1 MMEERR
7 LERQR
12 RLLALRSAAPS
23 LPSTHTDEFNLRLVD
38 LYKAEPCLWNT
49 RLPEHKDAELKRYA
63 WEKIAAQLGSHL
75 SAEFVRCRMRSMRY
89 HLNVYNLQMIEY
101 RMSPP
106 SATER
111 EPEKPFYHERFAFL
125 ETTNDTNDQKDS
137 ESGEPIDDPKPS
149 TSDKLAKLWSDF
161 NLKTLAKR
169 ESLAASSGGQ
179 PIKERRSGPSIL
191 GMVKMRLQEAEMKPL
206 EFSMPRLG
214 IPRIQRNLTKNRVLD
229 QSFGSA
235 SASMEALSQSPPAL
249 QARPGDSV
257 SKTKLDRKLH
267 RDGEKPATSQKAQG
281 SQSED
286 EELYSLHW
294 NVRKE
299 QRSLRP
305 GHEQQRQK
313 HPLKL
318 RSSQANEPTPEIF

>member
-12 RLLALRSAAPS
+12 RLLAMRSAAPS
-23 LPSTHTDEFNLRLVD
+23 LPSTHSKEFNLRLVE

-49 RLPEHKDAELKRYA
+49 SLPEHKDPEQKRYA
-63 WEKIAAQLGSHL
+63 WEKIAAQLGSHM

-101 RMSPP
+101 QMAPP
-106 SATER
+106 SATDKP
-111 EPEKPFYHERFAFL
+111 PEKPFYHESFAFL
-125 ETTNDTNDQKDS
+125 ETATSNSDNSDQKDS
-137 ESGEPIDDPKPS
+137 ASGEPTEEPKPS
-149 TSDKLAKLWSDF
+149 TADKLAKLWSDF
-161 NLKTLAKR
+161 NLKTLTKR
-169 ESLAASSGGQ
+169 ESLAASGSGGH
-179 PIKERRSGPSIL
+179 PPRERRSGPSIA
-191 GMVKMRLQEAEMKPL
+191 GMVKMRLQEAQMKPL
-206 EFSMPRLG
+206 EFAMPRLG
-214 IPRIQRNLTKNRVLD
+214 IPRVQRSIPKSRVLE
-229 QSFGSA
+229 QSFGSE
-235 SASMEALSQSPPAL
+235 EALSQSPTAL

-257 SKTKLDRKLH
+257 SKTKLDRD
-267 RDGEKPATSQKAQG
+267 REKPTTSQKAQG

-305 GHEQQRQK
+305 GHEQLRQK

-318 RSSQANEPTPEIF
+318 RSSQGNEPTPDIF